1 MTFLD
6 EARRIEA
13 YTVERRRDFHKH
25 PELGFEETRT
35 AGIVAET
42 LEELGLEVTTGVG
55 GTGVVGLLRG
65 KVDSPV
71 LLLRFDMDALPIQE
85 ENEVD
90 YASETPG
97 KMHACGHD
105 SHVAVGLSVAK
116 LLAPVRDSLNGTVK
130 FVFQPAEEGGGG
142 AMRMVEAGVLK
153 DPVPDYAM
161 GMHVWNDKPV
171 GWYGLTR
178 GPAMAGAEIFT
189 IKLTGKGG
197 HGAAPHQTVDPVVA
211 SAQIITAAQTIV
223 SRNVSPLESAVI
235 SICQVEAGAAFNIIP
250 QEAVLKGTIRAFKPE
265 VFAIVENR
273 LEALAHGIAE
283 AMGCTAEISSERVTL
298 PVTNDSGLVGVMA
311 DVVRAC
317 DPEAKIGHDL
327 RTMGAEDFSFMMDEI
342 PGCFIFVGSANAE
355 KGLDFAH
362 HHPRFDID
370 EACLPYAVAIL
381 AQGAAEIL
389 KEQPK
394 SSINSK

>member
-6 EARRIEA
+6 EARRIKA

-90 YASETPG
+90 YASEAPG

-283 AMGCTAEISSERVTL
+283 AMGCTAEISRERVTL
-298 PVTNDSGLVGVMA
+298 PVTNDSALVEVMA

-355 KGLDFAH
+355 KGLDYGH

-381 AQGAAEIL
+381 AHGAAEIL

>member
-6 EARRIEA
+6 EARRIKA

-90 YASETPG
+90 YASEAPG

-235 SICQVEAGAAFNIIP
+235 SICQVEAGTAFNIIP
-250 QEAVLKGTIRAFKPE
+250 QEAVLRGTIRAFKPE

-283 AMGCTAEISSERVTL
+283 AMGCTAEISRERVTL
-298 PVTNDSGLVGVMA
+298 PVTNDSALVEVMA

-355 KGLDFAH
+355 KGLDYGH

>member
-6 EARRIEA
+6 EARRIKA

-65 KVDSPV
+65 KADSQV

-235 SICQVEAGAAFNIIP
+235 SICQVEAGTAFNIIP
-250 QEAVLKGTIRAFKPE
+250 QEAVLRGTIRAFKPE

-283 AMGCTAEISSERVTL
+283 AMGCTAEISRERMTL
-298 PVTNDSGLVGVMA
+298 PVTNDSALVEVMA
-311 DVVRAC
+311 DVVRAF

>member
-6 EARRIEA
+6 EARRIKA

-65 KVDSPV
+65 KADSQV

-90 YASETPG
+90 YASEAPG

-197 HGAAPHQTVDPVVA
+197 HGAAPHQTVDSVVA

-235 SICQVEAGAAFNIIP
+235 SICQVEAGTAFNIIP

-265 VFAIVENR
+265 VFEIVNNR
-273 LEALAHGIAE
+273 LKALAHGIAE
-283 AMGCTAEISSERVTL
+283 AMGCVAEIGRERVTL
-298 PVTNDSGLVGVMA
+298 PVTNDSGLVDLMTE
-311 DVVRAC
+311 VVRAF

-327 RTMGAEDFSFMMDEI
+327 RTMGSEDFSFMMDEI
-342 PGCFIFVGSANAE
+342 PGCFIFVGSSNAD
-355 KGLDFAH
+355 KGLNFAH

-370 EACLPYAVAIL
+370 EACLLFAVAIL

-389 KEQPK
+389 KEQPE
-394 SSINSK
+394 SLTNSK